1 MSDDDTGFPFPFAF
15 GEGAGE
21 EFKERLKEL
30 MRAQREA
37 FEEVQAETGGQ
48 FSNVDRWQVIQQAVA
63 MTTAALRALEPKA
76 TPDEVADAMGLL
88 FARSMAALQG
98 ALRPSP

>member
-1 MSDDDTGFPFPFAF
+1 MADDPEFPFPFAF

-37 FEEVQAETGGQ
+37 FAEMQAEAGGQ
-48 FSNVDRWQVIQQAVA
+48 LSNVDRWQVIQQAV
-63 MTTAALRALEPKA
+63 TLAAAGLNALERRA
-76 TPDEVADAMGLL
+76 TPDEAADAMGLL

-98 ALRPSP
+98 ALHPSE

>member
-1 MSDDDTGFPFPFAF
+1 MSDDTDFPFPFAF

-37 FEEVQAETGGQ
+37 FEEMQAESGGQ
-48 FSNVDRWQVIQQAVA
+48 AAVVDRWQVIQQAVVMASAA
-63 MTTAALRALEPKA
+63 MRTLPPQAG
-76 TPDEVADAMGLL
+76 PDEAADAMGLL

-98 ALRPSP
+98 ALHPSD

>member
-1 MSDDDTGFPFPFAF
+1 MSDEDNPFPFLF

-30 MRAQREA
+30 MRAQRDA
-37 FEEVQAETGGQ
+37 FEEMQAESGGQ
-48 FSNVDRWQVIQQAVA
+48 VGAVDRWQVIQQAV
-63 MTTAALRALEPKA
+63 TLTGAALQSMEKRA
-76 TPDEVADAMGLL
+76 TPDEAADAMGIL

>member
-1 MSDDDTGFPFPFAF
+1 MSDDTDFPFPFAF

-37 FEEVQAETGGQ
+37 FEEMQAESGGQ
-48 FSNVDRWQVIQQAVA
+48 SAVIDRWQIIQQAIVLTSAA
-63 MTTAALRALEPKA
+63 MGTLQPQAS
-76 TPDEVADAMGLL
+76 PDDAADAMGLL
-88 FARSMAALQG
+88 FARSMTALQG
-98 ALRPSP
+98 ALHPSD

>member
-1 MSDDDTGFPFPFAF
+1 MSDDTDFPFPFAF

-37 FEEVQAETGGQ
+37 FEEMQAEGGGQ
-48 FSNVDRWQVIQQAVA
+48 AAAVDRWQVIQQAVVLASAA
-63 MTTAALRALEPKA
+63 MA
-76 TPDEVADAMGLL
+76 TLQPQPGPDAMGLL

-98 ALRPSP
+98 ALHPSD